1 VVFIE
6 AVGVH
11 EVGTDEGRLSGLLR
25 SRDHWL
31 KALSLKKDVR
41 KLTKSRGL
49 EGDASW
55 EKWGSLSSVFQRSC
69 MPTFTSYSSVPLP
82 CFIQQAR

>member
-11 EVGTDEGRLSGLLR
+11 EVGTDDGRLFGLLR

-41 KLTKSRGL
+41 KLARSRGL
-49 EGDASW
+49 EGDAS
-55 EKWGSLSSVFQRSC
+55 
-69 MPTFTSYSSVPLP
+69 
-82 CFIQQAR
+82 